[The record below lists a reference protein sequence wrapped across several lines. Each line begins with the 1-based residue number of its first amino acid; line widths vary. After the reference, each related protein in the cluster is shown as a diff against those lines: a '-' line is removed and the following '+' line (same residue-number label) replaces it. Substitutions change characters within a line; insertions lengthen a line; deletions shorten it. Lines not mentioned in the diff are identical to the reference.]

1 MKDHVHDSVTFNELL
16 ELLDHWSKRS
26 WIRVDIFNLLF
37 EPGLQDEVI
46 AGQPTTN
53 SMRDVNRH
61 CKVKSVGA
69 WTKCNVRTSCWSIKT
84 VQMDGLI

>member
-1 MKDHVHDSVTFNELL
+1 
-16 ELLDHWSKRS
+16 
-26 WIRVDIFNLLF
+26 
-37 EPGLQDEVI
+37 LQDEVI